1 MYKIEIT
8 AETLVEL
15 TGKVTTLAAKL
26 HTGSATEG
34 ATQLRITA
42 TGDLVREVAE
52 AEKPKAKKAA
62 KKVEAEV
69 AEEAPVDPT
78 PSSPPA
84 TETNTTQSSEQAPKS
99 ADAAEATESQPTT
112 PEQSSTAAPAPSAS
126 EPTLDFEKDVAPVV
140 IEAVARVGREGVSS
154 TLAEF
159 GAERASEVDPSQYGE
174 LVKALEAL

>member
-1 MYKIEIT
+1 MIKIEVT
-8 AETLVEL
+8 GNSVGEVADKLMSLAANLMLGTTPE
-15 TGKVTTLAAKL
+15 GKVTTPI
-26 HTGSATEG
+26 G
-34 ATQLRITA
+34 AIK
-42 TGDLVREVAE
+42 DLL
-52 AEKPKAKKAA
+52 EKPKAKKTA
-62 KKVEAEV
+62 KKAEAEV

-78 PSSPPA
+78 PISPPA

-99 ADAAEATESQPTT
+99 AAAAEATESQPTT
-112 PEQSSTAAPAPSAS
+112 PEQSSTPAPALSAS

>member
-8 AETLVEL
+8 AETLAEL

-26 HTGSATEG
+26 HTGSATERPVEQ
-34 ATQLRITA
+34 AQP
-42 TGDLVREVAE
+42 VE

-62 KKVEAEV
+62 KKVEPEV

-78 PSSPPA
+78 PEAPTGEAVRPA
-84 TETNTTQSSEQAPKS
+84 EPAPEPAAPEPTPS
-99 ADAAEATESQPTT
+99 APSAEA
-112 PEQSSTAAPAPSAS
+112 SAS

>member
-8 AETLVEL
+8 AETLAEL

-26 HTGSATEG
+26 HTGSTTEAPRYVG
-34 ATQLRITA
+34 PL
-42 TGDLVREVAE
+42 TGEAEPEVT
-52 AEKPKAKKAA
+52 EKPKAKKAA

-78 PSSPPA
+78 PVEAEKPA
-84 TETNTTQSSEQAPKS
+84 EPAPEPAPSTTADTN
-99 ADAAEATESQPTT
+99 
-112 PEQSSTAAPAPSAS
+112 TAAPAPSAS

>member
-8 AETLVEL
+8 AETLAEL

-26 HTGSATEG
+26 HTGAATERP
-34 ATQLRITA
+34 AEQA
-42 TGDLVREVAE
+42 QPVE

-62 KKVEAEV
+62 KKAEPEV

-78 PSSPPA
+78 PEAPTGETAQPA
-84 TETNTTQSSEQAPKS
+84 EPAPEPAAPEPTTSAPS
-99 ADAAEATESQPTT
+99 AEA
-112 PEQSSTAAPAPSAS
+112 SAS

>member
-8 AETLVEL
+8 AETLAEL

-26 HTGSATEG
+26 NTGSATERTVEQ
-34 ATQLRITA
+34 AQP
-42 TGDLVREVAE
+42 VE

-62 KKVEAEV
+62 KKVEPEV
-69 AEEAPVDPT
+69 VEPEPPQIVDLGNEA
-78 PSSPPA
+78 S
-84 TETNTTQSSEQAPKS
+84 SSEEEVSSGPS
-99 ADAAEATESQPTT
+99 ETT
-112 PEQSSTAAPAPSAS
+112 PPVSAS

>member
-8 AETLVEL
+8 AETLAEL

-26 HTGSATEG
+26 HTGSATERPVEQ
-34 ATQLRITA
+34 AQP
-42 TGDLVREVAE
+42 VE

-62 KKVEAEV
+62 KRVEAEV
-69 AEEAPVDPT
+69 AEEAPADPT

-99 ADAAEATESQPTT
+99 AAAAEATESQPTT

-140 IEAVARVGREGVSS
+140 IDAVSRVGREGVSS

-159 GAERASEVDPSQYGE
+159 GVERASEVDPSQYAE

>member
-8 AETLVEL
+8 AETLAEL

-26 HTGSATEG
+26 NTGAATERPVEQ
-34 ATQLRITA
+34 AQP
-42 TGDLVREVAE
+42 VE
-52 AEKPKAKKAA
+52 AEKPKAAKKAA
-62 KKVEAEV
+62 KKAEPEV
-69 AEEAPVDPT
+69 AEEAPADPT
-78 PSSPPA
+78 PEEPTPTS
-84 TETNTTQSSEQAPKS
+84 K
-99 ADAAEATESQPTT
+99 AAETTEQPSSQPTEAT
-112 PEQSSTAAPAPSAS
+112 PPASAS

-159 GAERASEVDPSQYGE
+159 GAERASEVDPAQYAE

>member
-1 MYKIEIT
+1 MIKIEVT
-8 AETLVEL
+8 GNSVGEVADKLMSLAANLMLGTTPE
-15 TGKVTTLAAKL
+15 GKVTTPI
-26 HTGSATEG
+26 G
-34 ATQLRITA
+34 AIK
-42 TGDLVREVAE
+42 DLL
-52 AEKPKAKKAA
+52 EKPKAKKAA

-78 PSSPPA
+78 PVEAEKPA
-84 TETNTTQSSEQAPKS
+84 EPAPEPAPSTTADTN
-99 ADAAEATESQPTT
+99 
-112 PEQSSTAAPAPSAS
+112 TAAPAPSAS

>member
-8 AETLVEL
+8 AETLAEL

-26 HTGSATEG
+26 HTGSATERP
-34 ATQLRITA
+34 AEQA
-42 TGDLVREVAE
+42 QPVE

-99 ADAAEATESQPTT
+99 AAAAEATESQPTT

>member
-8 AETLVEL
+8 AETLAEL

-26 HTGSATEG
+26 HTGSATEAPRYVG
-34 ATQLRITA
+34 PL
-42 TGDLVREVAE
+42 TGEAEPEVT
-52 AEKPKAKKAA
+52 EKPKAKKTA
-62 KKVEAEV
+62 KKVEPEV

-99 ADAAEATESQPTT
+99 AAAAEATESQPTT
-112 PEQSSTAAPAPSAS
+112 PEQSFTAAPAPSAS

>member
-8 AETLVEL
+8 AETLAEL

-26 HTGSATEG
+26 HTGSTTERP
-34 ATQLRITA
+34 AEQA
-42 TGDLVREVAE
+42 QPEV

-62 KKVEAEV
+62 KKVEPEV
-69 AEEAPVDPT
+69 AEEAP
-78 PSSPPA
+78 SPEPVNEV
-84 TETNTTQSSEQAPKS
+84 TE
-99 ADAAEATESQPTT
+99 
-112 PEQSSTAAPAPSAS
+112 APSAPDTLPES
-126 EPTLDFEKDVAPVV
+126 GTPTSGTGPTAETASPTEPTLDFEKDVAPVV

>member
-8 AETLVEL
+8 ADTLAEL

-26 HTGSATEG
+26 HTGSATERPVEQ
-34 ATQLRITA
+34 AQP
-42 TGDLVREVAE
+42 VE
-52 AEKPKAKKAA
+52 AEKPKAAKKAA
-62 KKVEAEV
+62 KKVEPEV
-69 AEEAPVDPT
+69 VEEAPADPT
-78 PSSPPA
+78 PSSLPA
-84 TETNTTQSSEQAPKS
+84 TATNTTQSSEQAPKS
-99 ADAAEATESQPTT
+99 AAAAEASDSQSTT
-112 PEQSSTAAPAPSAS
+112 AEPASTPAPAASAS
-126 EPTLDFEKDVAPVV
+126 EQTLDFEKDVAPVV

>member
-8 AETLVEL
+8 AETLAEL

-26 HTGSATEG
+26 HTGSATERP
-34 ATQLRITA
+34 AEQA
-42 TGDLVREVAE
+42 QPVE

-62 KKVEAEV
+62 QTVEAEV

-78 PSSPPA
+78 PVEAEKPA
-84 TETNTTQSSEQAPKS
+84 EPAPEPAPSTTADTN
-99 ADAAEATESQPTT
+99 
-112 PEQSSTAAPAPSAS
+112 TAAPAPSAS

>member
-8 AETLVEL
+8 AETLAEL

-26 HTGSATEG
+26 HTGSATERP
-34 ATQLRITA
+34 AEQA
-42 TGDLVREVAE
+42 QPVE

-69 AEEAPVDPT
+69 AEEAPVGPT
-78 PSSPPA
+78 PVEAEKPA
-84 TETNTTQSSEQAPKS
+84 EPAPEPAPSTTADTN
-99 ADAAEATESQPTT
+99 
-112 PEQSSTAAPAPSAS
+112 TAAPAPSAS

>member
-8 AETLVEL
+8 AETLAEL

-26 HTGSATEG
+26 HTGAATERP
-34 ATQLRITA
+34 AEQA
-42 TGDLVREVAE
+42 QPVE

-78 PSSPPA
+78 P
-84 TETNTTQSSEQAPKS
+84 EAPKS
-99 ADAAEATESQPTT
+99 APDAETTESQPTT
-112 PEQSSTAAPAPSAS
+112 PEPASTPAHAPSAS